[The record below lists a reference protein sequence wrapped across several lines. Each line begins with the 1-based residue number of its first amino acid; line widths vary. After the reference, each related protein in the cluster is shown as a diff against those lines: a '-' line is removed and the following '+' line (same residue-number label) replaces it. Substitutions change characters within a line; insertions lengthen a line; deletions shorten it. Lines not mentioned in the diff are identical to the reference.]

1 MRAAGGRRPRGGT
14 TPRGPGYRAVIPR
27 CYSCNQPFPANDLHE
42 LSTRGCTIAYDPERG
57 RLWFV
62 CATCR
67 RWSLRPIDERW
78 DVIDSLERLCSG
90 ESRVVVQT
98 DNVALLE
105 AGEFRLVRVG
115 RAGLREEAWWR
126 YGRELRRRHR
136 RSLEVAGR
144 NEVHETVLDAL
155 TPVIA
160 FLLVGWPIRRTIE
173 PGVEPWLDRA
183 RWIDFGPFAWR
194 GLMKCPVCRSVREE
208 ILLKDAET
216 LAVRPAGAGVEIWLP
231 CFACRL
237 LRTAQSGHVL
247 SGDEATWV
255 LRRVLAYQNYDGA
268 SERQI
273 DTATRLIEEAGTPV
287 DLMHII
293 IGWRLPLG
301 RLRSTELLS
310 LEIASN
316 AEDERRMAS
325 LEVAHLEDQ
334 WRREEVIAAIVDG
347 ELTP

>member
-1 MRAAGGRRPRGGT
+1 MLH
-14 TPRGPGYRAVIPR
+14 GPGYKAVIPR
-27 CYSCNQPFPANDLHE
+27 CYSCNQPFPANDLDE
-42 LSTRGCTIAYDPERG
+42 LSTRGCTIAYDPVRG

-62 CATCR
+62 CTACR

-78 DVIDSLERLCSG
+78 DVIDSLERLSANG
-90 ESRVVVQT
+90 SRVVART
-98 DNVALLE
+98 DNIALIETGGL
-105 AGEFRLVRVG
+105 RLVRVG

-126 YGRELRRRHR
+126 YGRELQRRHE
-136 RSLEVAGR
+136 RSLAVAGR

-155 TPVIA
+155 TPIIA

-183 RWIDFGPFAWR
+183 RWLDFGPFAWR
-194 GLMKCPVCRSVREE
+194 GVTKCPVCRSVREE
-208 ILLKDAET
+208 ILLKDTES
-216 LAVRPAGAGVEIWLP
+216 LAVRPADPDIEIWTP
-231 CFACRL
+231 CSACRL
-237 LRTAQSGHVL
+237 LRTAESGYVL
-247 SGDEATWV
+247 HGDEAKWV

-273 DTATRLIEEAGTPV
+273 DTATRLIEDAGTPC
-287 DLMHII
+287 DLMRTI

-316 AEDERRMAS
+316 AEEERRIAD
-325 LEVAHLEDQ
+325 LEISDLEDQ
-334 WRREEVIAAIVDG
+334 WRREEEIAAIVDG